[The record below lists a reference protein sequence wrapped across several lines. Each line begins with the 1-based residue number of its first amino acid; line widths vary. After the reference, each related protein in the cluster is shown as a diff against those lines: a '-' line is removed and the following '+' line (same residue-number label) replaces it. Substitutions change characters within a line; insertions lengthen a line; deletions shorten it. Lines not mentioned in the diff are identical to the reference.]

1 MILNENR
8 DSMMIKTFSPT
19 ASSSTSSS
27 PSSSSSSKKMEPTDL
42 ISSLT
47 VKCKTGSDSC
57 LAQLVKISDQASKI
71 EQFSRKL
78 SEFDLKLN
86 GFKPRSGHLHL
97 TNSTTTSTS
106 TTTTTA
112 TSTRLTTISTASPSR
127 STTGPESIRSSLP
140 NFISHLTDRELE
152 TQHETDLTKKNKIY
166 FCDYENENFGDKNIN
181 IKSDGDS
188 DQQSN
193 IETNSKINRRRKCLR
208 DQIYRESNHAKN
220 SGDDEP
226 SLTSESIK
234 RLTLLPRSWK
244 HSPSRSSTSKSLQS
258 SPIDIN
264 IGSTHLH
271 GLSSPSS
278 PLHSSSSPTTPS
290 ESSGFVSSSP
300 SSSPRRMRSTS
311 QLVSSK
317 LQSETNQCL
326 HDSTSSSSSSVAYD
340 CVDYV
345 NSLEDS
351 PQPRVS
357 RFKSNRFSKEANS
370 TSTCNLKPPKSTRSY
385 SRLNSLPCN
394 KNSDSN
400 DFNDETIFKPNP
412 RNCLRAF
419 SIPNGLNSDLT
430 TSPSHRSNSISNS
443 RESLDHGL
451 NSGETSSHRI
461 VGSLLDS
468 PKWSIIKEKFEKSS
482 NNNDSNNGN
491 SSENKDKTEIVTYSS
506 PQLRRKTYPT
516 STSNLTPSLSLSN
529 LTLLSANNCGKARSI
544 SLTPSFS
551 SSSSS
556 STATMDKK
564 MFPLQSTNNETNKC
578 NNRYSTS
585 SLKSNSSS
593 SSTSSYSSSSHSTS
607 STLTNGSY
615 TDRPNSFSTDR
626 LTSTTATSLSPL
638 SSSYSLEN
646 HGNYPIERMC
656 SSGKVH
662 LEQSVRMKS
671 NSRIAK
677 IASKFDSGVNQ
688 SGSTTSLN
696 SGTFNES
703 KACKS
708 KSDLREF
715 NKMIT
720 TSSSTSSSTTSL
732 FTVVKQSSECNFSEQ
747 SEKCKK
753 SKFTSNNSISSPS
766 SSSLSS
772 LTDVK
777 SIRNENEEEKIVSV
791 KETIL
796 RLECIKASTVDSIHQ
811 SGAKIN
817 RSISDQQSTKPVIS
831 SRRKTLPGA
840 TFLHNGSLSAVN
852 INENNDNQNTLSLS
866 SDSNHALPSNLLK
879 DSGKSDKVPI
889 PAPRKI
895 SNNQDCYMTKGVK
908 SSSSSSPKTTATLNT
923 LVSTSSSTTFLSSS
937 SLSRHGHELNKESN
951 TCKFNKNDK
960 IEGNHETLKDS
971 SCLSSSLSTLSS
983 STKLVSLTSEEIKK
997 TPSFLWSNNN
1007 HNFNRLA
1014 GTSCT
1019 LPSSTANVKER
1030 KDNLPNE
1037 SNQCGKE
1044 SNNRES
1050 TIGIDEPIY
1059 EPVSYSTTPAVNI
1072 SNLNSSVNRSLPSNN
1087 LSAINRDN
1095 RTIIHDYDD
1104 NLSLASENSSLTYSD
1119 SGSYSS
1125 GVHEASTL
1133 SSSTSSSN
1141 RSNSVIPSNHSILPP
1156 PLPPRWPEASKQGN
1170 SNTFTTTAN
1179 IFNPISTN
1187 CGLSLTALDTYLS
1200 NQWDNKDDCYGADHI
1215 YDSIYYNNLSDEL
1228 TLDKSEALSKLLKE
1242 LENMSP
1248 NGDRNAKE
1256 DTNSTNSSGA
1266 SMSRTP
1272 STLSCSSVSR
1282 NGSNASESRDKSS
1295 DEFSSGIVTLKSCES
1310 SSSLESIRNTSCSS
1324 SQVPPKITPRTT
1336 IKSSQE
1342 SNSGGYANFP
1352 SIMENKILLSGSLMD
1367 SILES
1372 SSPSLRETIQ
1382 REMKRSEYHS
1392 RLHQSETLMKNSSF
1406 LHSNRLSLVSK
1417 KSSDYVEAIN
1427 PADQKK
1433 PNINDLYREGLI
1445 HPESRYETHEY
1456 EGYMEFKETR
1466 GFFSSTAEQPLY
1478 QLYDEQVKHN
1488 RILWA
1493 SGLGDDSQEEAD
1505 PLDAIYAELDG
1516 VSKCACSSCELDD
1529 GSTPTDSV
1537 TSSIVSTTSAT
1548 PHISAIDLVGKN
1560 GNRQL
1565 WCEVPQV
1572 KEAGVAAKLTP
1583 KERKHQE
1590 AMFEVITSEA
1600 SYLKS
1605 LDILVN
1611 HFMKSDEFSNPEILN
1626 SHDRSDLFSNIESVF
1641 EITRRLMKDLDDRWQ
1656 TNVVI
1661 SDVCDILLR
1670 YATSEFEDYVKYL
1683 RFCKKQEKTLKT
1695 LQKQPK
1701 FAASLKQL
1709 ETNPK
1714 CHGLALTSFLL
1725 LPMQRITRYPLLVE
1739 AILNHRAPTETDK
1752 YEMCQKTLAALYT
1765 VVNDCNEEAKKTE
1778 RLQELIDLDSILNFD
1793 KVKYFPLISE
1803 SRYLMKKDEVVR
1815 LKQTSSS
1822 IIPARG
1828 RNPLW
1833 KKSPLHLYLFNDL
1846 LLIASKKS
1854 EIYYSVNDY
1863 CERNCLTV
1871 RSMDVPGEEIT
1882 PPIGMKSSLE
1892 NLIQLTFLKNHARRT
1907 SEYYIAFP
1915 TETDKIRFIEAIEPP
1930 KSDKPNEKI
1939 YEEWDCP
1946 QVICE
1951 RQYTAQQPDELSL
1964 EKSDVVNVFRKTNDW
1979 YEGERIRDGA
1989 RGWFPASCTQEIV
2002 NKHVRSRNLKLRH
2015 RLMTLTDKHILDMQ
2029 KS

>member
-1 MILNENR
+1 
-8 DSMMIKTFSPT
+8 
-19 ASSSTSSS
+19 
-27 PSSSSSSKKMEPTDL
+27 MEPTDL

-234 RLTLLPRSWK
+234 RLTLLPRK
-244 HSPSRSSTSKSLQS
+244 ECDP
-258 SPIDIN
+258 PAI
-264 IGSTHLH
+264 
-271 GLSSPSS
+271 
-278 PLHSSSSPTTPS
+278 
-290 ESSGFVSSSP
+290 
-300 SSSPRRMRSTS
+300 
-311 QLVSSK
+311 
-317 LQSETNQCL
+317 
-326 HDSTSSSSSSVAYD
+326 AYD

-895 SNNQDCYMTKGVK
+895 SNNQDCYMTKG
-908 SSSSSSPKTTATLNT
+908 
-923 LVSTSSSTTFLSSS
+923 
-937 SLSRHGHELNKESN
+937 
-951 TCKFNKNDK
+951 
-960 IEGNHETLKDS
+960 
-971 SCLSSSLSTLSS
+971 
-983 STKLVSLTSEEIKK
+983 

-2029 KS
+2029 KRNPNESIEKEKESSFLKEMYII